1 MKKKILLL
9 MGVLAIGS
17 VFAQNEVRAMPTD
30 VALESTDNE
39 TVQEISLDK
48 DLAEEI
54 EIVASDD
61 EEAGEEPGM
70 EDPSDTENSEKT
82 DLSLCDIQVPQSIEY
97 TGEALTPEIVV
108 KNGEEL
114 LLQGQDYTLEYA
126 DNLNFGTATVTIT
139 GIGKYEGTVKK
150 EFQIIL
156 AQPKVKSVVSKSYN
170 SLKITWS
177 KVPGATGYCIYRKSG
192 DAWKKIGTTS
202 GTSFVSGTSKYP
214 VKTGVT
220 YEYTVGAYC
229 KMVDSTMYGGY
240 NEIGIKGKA
249 VPNKPTLVSAKSIA
263 ENKISLSWK
272 KAAGAT
278 NYLIYRRDAKGKWQL
293 LKNVK
298 DAGTTSYTHVSS
310 KKFPIVKGKNY
321 TYTVRSYTT
330 VENTKGLYDSK
341 GLKVKALSSVEITNE
356 EALDNARKVIAK
368 VTNSHMT
375 KAQKLQACFNWVI
388 SKPYVTRRRFSNFP
402 GWPAVFANDHFV
414 LGGGNCHS
422 DAGAFAYLAKALGYK
437 NVYVCTD
444 AEGRHGEGHSWT
456 EINGLVYDPLFSEA
470 KNYSKYYGATYRT
483 YILRP
488 ILHIAI

>member
-9 MGVLAIGS
+9 IGLLAIGG
-17 VFAQNEVRAMPTD
+17 VFTQNEVWAMPVDAT
-30 VALESTDNE
+30 LESTDYD

-48 DLAEEI
+48 DLSEDI
-54 EIVASDD
+54 EIVVSDD

-82 DLSLCDIQVPQSIEY
+82 DLSLCDIQVPESMEY

-126 DNLNFGTATVTIT
+126 DNSNLGTATVIIT
-139 GIGKYEGTVKK
+139 GSGKYEGTVKR

-156 AQPKVKSVVSKSYN
+156 AQPKVESVVSKSYN

-177 KVPGATGYCIYRKSG
+177 KVSGATGYCIYRKSG
-192 DAWKKIGTTS
+192 DVWNKIGMTS
-202 GTSFVSGTSKYP
+202 DTSFVSGSSKYP

-278 NYLIYRRDAKGKWQL
+278 NYLIYRKDAKGKWQL

-298 DAGTTSYTHVSS
+298 GAGTTSYTHVSS

-341 GLKVKALSSVEITNE
+341 GLKVKALSSIEITNE
-356 EALDNARKVIAK
+356 EALNNAKKVVAK
-368 VTNSHMT
+368 VTNSRMT
-375 KAQKLQACFNWVI
+375 KAQKLQACYNWVI
-388 SKPYVTRRRFSNFP
+388 SKPYVTRRPFTNSP

-422 DAGAFAYLAKALGYK
+422 DAAAFAYLAKALGYK
-437 NVYVCTD
+437 NIYVCTD
-444 AEGRHGEGHSWT
+444 EPGSRGHSWT
-456 EINGLVYDPLFSEA
+456 EINGLVYDPLFSES
-470 KNYSKYYGATYRT
+470 KNYYKYYGATYRT
-483 YILRP
+483 YGLSVLYRNVI
-488 ILHIAI
+488 